1 MIDKDFCKRN
11 ECWWLFVCKQTRKAC
26 TRLQGVDLRW
36 EECPN
41 NKNIKKELS
50 QIPKRKDE
58 VGKN

>member
-26 TRLQGVDLRW
+26 TRLQCVDLRW

-41 NKNIKKELS
+41 NKNIKKNYHKSLKE
-50 QIPKRKDE
+50 RMR
-58 VGKN
+58 